1 MRNFHIKRFGHLMT
15 WTLYGQKSELL
26 TTFVSMIAMYFIV
39 MAITVWNQK
48 DNAVWAQQA
57 SYDNVTLFWLI
68 MTGIASFVL
77 CTRLFL
83 NMKTKEKRL
92 TYLTLPASP
101 VEKYLARLLY
111 VCVALPL
118 MLPFAF
124 VSADLLA
131 TAFGQSLGAN
141 YTMEAC
147 AYIGTLFQQAIP
159 MVETPDDAE
168 TVAAMAYFLCLCALS
183 LAVAAFVLLCSTVFR
198 RAQLMSIVFMFA
210 IIFLAIYTASNTTFR
225 VVSHADGTLVCALWG
240 MFFLLVALGEL
251 WLSYRVFC
259 RMQVVPGRFTNL

>member
-77 CTRLFL
+77 YTRLFL

-147 AYIGTLFQQAIP
+147 AYIGTLFQQT
-159 MVETPDDAE
+159 TPQIGTTEEA
-168 TVAAMAYFLCLCALS
+168 TFIVAMAYFLWALS
-183 LAVAAFVLLCSTVFR
+183 LAVDALVLLCSTVFR
-198 RAQLMSIVFMFA
+198 HALLVSIACVFAVVFA
-210 IIFLAIYTASNTTFR
+210 VLYTASGTSLLGISPEEGR
-225 VVSHADGTLVCALWG
+225 LACVLLGTL
-240 MFFLLVALGEL
+240 FLLVALLEL

>member
-26 TTFVSMIAMYFIV
+26 TTFVSMIAMYFIA
-39 MAITVWNQK
+39 MAIAVWNQK

-101 VEKYLARLLY
+101 MEKYLARLLY

-131 TAFGQSLGAN
+131 TAFGQALGVDYA
-141 YTMEAC
+141 MESC
-147 AYIGTLFQQAIP
+147 AYIGTLFQQT
-159 MVETPDDAE
+159 TPQIGTTEEA
-168 TVAAMAYFLCLCALS
+168 TLIVAMAYFLWALS
-183 LAVAAFVLLCSTVFR
+183 LAVDALVLLCSTVFR
-198 RAQLMSIVFMFA
+198 HALLVSIACVFAVVFA
-210 IIFLAIYTASNTTFR
+210 VLYTVSGTSLLGISPEEGKLAC
-225 VVSHADGTLVCALWG
+225 VLLGTL
-240 MFFLLVALGEL
+240 FLLVALLEL
-251 WLSYRVFC
+251 WLSYRVFR
-259 RMQVVPGRFTNL
+259 RMEVVPGRFTNL

>member
-1 MRNFHIKRFGHLMT
+1 MRNFNIKRFGHLMT

-77 CTRLFL
+77 YTRLFL

-159 MVETPDDAE
+159 MVETPDDA
-168 TVAAMAYFLCLCALS
+168 AAMAYFLCLCALS

>member
-77 CTRLFL
+77 YTRLFL

-159 MVETPDDAE
+159 MVETPDDA
-168 TVAAMAYFLCLCALS
+168 AAMAYFLCLCALS